1 MRTIYEPTGRAA
13 EYSPLA
19 LNLYKGCAHRCTYCY
34 ARKMAKMYGTPECD
48 FNIPASRKGLL
59 AELDK
64 KAYSMQKTAGHRGDR
79 REINLCFMCDPYSAP
94 HNGDITRE
102 SLLILEKHKM
112 NVSILTKAGTKACRD
127 FDILAR
133 NGWKFGS
140 TLTCFG
146 VVRKEKEPFA
156 AKLSDRIDAI
166 VIAKKQGIFTYVSLE
181 PVFNVDMA
189 LEILRWRAP
198 GFVDFWKI
206 GKVNYDK
213 PLENSI
219 DWKAFVAEAR
229 KILGDVPHMFKKDTL
244 IAAGEK

>member
-1 MRTIYEPTGRAA
+1 MKTIYEPEGRAR

-19 LNLYKGCAHRCTYCY
+19 LNLYTGCAHRCTYCY

-48 FNIPASRKGLL
+48 FNTPAPRKGLL

-64 KAYSMQKTAGHRGDR
+64 KAAGMQKAAKGRER
-79 REINLCFMCDPYSAP
+79 REINLCFMCDPYSTP
-94 HNGDITRE
+94 LNGDITRE
-102 SLLILEKHKM
+102 ALLILEKHKM

-146 VVRKEKEPFA
+146 EMRKEKEPGA
-156 AKLSDRIDAI
+156 AKLSDRLGAIID
-166 VIAKKQGIFTYVSLE
+166 AKKQGIFTYVSLE
-181 PVFNVDMA
+181 PVIDTNMA
-189 LEILRWRAP
+189 IEILRWRSP

-206 GKVNYDK
+206 GKINYDK
-213 PLENSI
+213 QVEAGI
-219 DWKAFVAEAR
+219 DWKQFVADAR
-229 KILGDVPHMFKKDTL
+229 RVLGDVPHMFKKDL
-244 IAAGEK
+244 LRAAGEA